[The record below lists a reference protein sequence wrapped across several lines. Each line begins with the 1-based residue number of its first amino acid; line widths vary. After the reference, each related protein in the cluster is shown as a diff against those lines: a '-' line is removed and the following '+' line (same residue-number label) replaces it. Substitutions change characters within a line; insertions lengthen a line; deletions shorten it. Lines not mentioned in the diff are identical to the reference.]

1 MRDERH
7 RLPLAAALTSAVLSF
22 ASCQKAPPPDPI
34 CTYEP
39 LPDGARVAPDQ
50 GAIQI
55 AAPTSDYF
63 YVVDSDGKEVGH
75 AKAGSSVAV
84 KPGQYQVKLN
94 RSAHSVSAKAKT
106 LTRCAAGA
114 LFVSGTTDE
123 YYYVVDSGGTDL
135 AHAKVGTSLAFFPGR
150 YDVKLNRTTQPAE
163 VPAGGAF
170 ELKSGTL
177 LVRGSTDEYYYALSG
192 TGTELAHNKLG
203 RPLAFLPGPLT
214 VKVNGTSVPAQITAA
229 AVAEVKTGALIVQ
242 GTTDEYYYVLSGTG
256 TDLAHNKL
264 GRPLS
269 FVEGSY
275 TLKVNSTTI
284 AAKVEADRSNEYAT
298 GTLTAKG
305 SGGDYYYVLDGV
317 SGTELAHAKVGTP
330 VALAAGKYSVRLGK
344 EARPATVTAGQAAV
358 VNW

>member
-1 MRDERH
+1 MRDARH
-7 RLPLAAALTSAVLSF
+7 RFPFAAMLTSAVLLF
-22 ASCQKAPPPDPI
+22 ASCQKAPPPDPL

-39 LPDGARVAPDQ
+39 LSESARVSPDQ
-50 GAIQI
+50 GLIQI
-55 AAPTSDYF
+55 SAPVSDYF
-63 YVVDSDGKEVGH
+63 YVVDSNGKEAGH
-75 AKAGSSVAV
+75 AKAGASVAV

-94 RSAHSVSAKAKT
+94 ASAHSVRAKAKT

-123 YYYVVDSGGTDL
+123 YYYVVDSGGTEL
-135 AHAKVGTSLAFFPGR
+135 AHAKVGSPLAFFPGR
-150 YDVKLNRTTQPAE
+150 HDVKVNGTTQPAE
-163 VPAGGAF
+163 VPPGGAF

-177 LVRGSTDEYYYALSG
+177 LVRGSTDEYYYVLSG

-214 VKVNGTSVPAQITAA
+214 VKVNGTSAPAQITPA
-229 AVAEVKTGALIVQ
+229 AVGEVNTGAIVIQ
-242 GTTDEYYYVLSGTG
+242 GTTDEYYYVLNATG
-256 TDLAHNKL
+256 TELAHNKL

-275 TLKVNSTTI
+275 TVKVNNTTM
-284 AAKVEADRSNEYAT
+284 AAKVEAGKSNEYAT

-305 SGGDYYYVLDGV
+305 SSTDYYYVLDGV
-317 SGTELAHAKVGTP
+317 SGTELAHAKVGQP
-330 VALAAGKYSVRLGK
+330 VSLAAGTYSVRLAK
-344 EARPATVTAGQAAV
+344 ETRQATVTAGQAVV